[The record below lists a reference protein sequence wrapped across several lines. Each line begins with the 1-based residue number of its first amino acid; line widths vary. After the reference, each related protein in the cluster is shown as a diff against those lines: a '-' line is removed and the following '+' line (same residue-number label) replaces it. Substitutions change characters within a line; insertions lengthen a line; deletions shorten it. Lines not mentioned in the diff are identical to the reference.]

1 MNTFEMPRKKAG
13 YSLDTRV
20 IEAVQALADRAGK
33 SANQYL
39 EKLLFDHAQLSGAI
53 PSEEKPLGEIRG
65 GKRSGAGKPK
75 NNPTSNDV
83 EASDQD
89 PLDQKNKPNHQNI

>member
-1 MNTFEMPRKKAG
+1 MTVLEMPRKKAG

-20 IEAVQALADRAGK
+20 IEAVQALAERAGK

-53 PSEEKPLGEIRG
+53 PPEEKPLGEIRG
-65 GKRSGAGKPK
+65 GKREGSGKKKAGHEVGPI
-75 NNPTSNDV
+75 
-83 EASDQD
+83 E
-89 PLDQKNKPNHQNI
+89 NIDEES

>member
-1 MNTFEMPRKKAG
+1 MTVLEMPRKKAG

-20 IEAVQALADRAGK
+20 IEAVQALAERAGK

-53 PSEEKPLGEIRG
+53 PPEERPLGEIRG

-75 NNPTSNDV
+75 KSQDSITPNANDNA
-83 EASDQD
+83 EDNAI
-89 PLDQKNKPNHQNI
+89 N